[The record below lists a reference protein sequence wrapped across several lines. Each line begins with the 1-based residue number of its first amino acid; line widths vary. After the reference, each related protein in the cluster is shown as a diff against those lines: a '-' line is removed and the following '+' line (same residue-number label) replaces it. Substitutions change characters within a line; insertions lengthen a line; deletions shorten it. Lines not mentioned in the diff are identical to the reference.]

1 MEDGKWAWRYDV
13 GRAWKDENSEESIDF
28 SELWNKVAEITS
40 PIHLWLGGA
49 WSVVGDEDI
58 KKMKSFQKKI
68 VVKTVEGAG
77 HSIQGDKP
85 LELKELIEK
94 LLDS

>member
-1 MEDGKWAWRYDV
+1 MG
-13 GRAWKDENSEESIDF
+13 
-28 SELWNKVAEITS
+28 AEINS

-58 KKMKSFQKKI
+58 EKMKNLQKEL
-68 VVKTVEGAG
+68 VVRKVEGAG

-85 LELKELIEK
+85 LELTELIEE
-94 LLDS
+94 LLRS